1 MARKHQATLRTL
13 EGIPGLSELQMPA
26 DALAQLVLSGGV
38 VYVVA
43 HEEKA
48 VAVSNFSPMQPARK
62 KYMGFSAAEK
72 SEEVIEALNRAIGDQ
87 FESEQDEQGGL
98 VKIEASQPVNS
109 VIGLDEIGFRVIGF
123 KEKDLWMNDQLVDT
137 LIGEVLNPML
147 WADAHEPEPEEGD
160 DIGEEVG
167 GEEFQEAER
176 EENVGCL

>member
-1 MARKHQATLRTL
+1 MK
-13 EGIPGLSELQMPA
+13 LQMPA

-43 HEEKA
+43 HEERA
-48 VAVSNFSPMQPARK
+48 VAVKLIFPQCNRQGK

-109 VIGLDEIGFRVIGF
+109 SYWTG
-123 KEKDLWMNDQLVDT
+123 
-137 LIGEVLNPML
+137 
-147 WADAHEPEPEEGD
+147 
-160 DIGEEVG
+160 
-167 GEEFQEAER
+167 
-176 EENVGCL
+176 